1 MAKIDFINV
10 TKGFAIFLVVLGHC
24 VQPDGSIANIIYSFH
39 LPLFF
44 IIGGYLFNYEKYENN
59 YKSFI
64 KNKSKRLLFPYF
76 FVLFCFFLHWLTFE
90 CPNPIRDTPFVHI
103 FHLFIKQIIGI
114 LYGIGN
120 INIFPPLKDIP
131 SVGPLWFLVTYFLG
145 INLLYFF
152 IKIFEKKTH
161 WFRALVLII
170 LIYFGIYIGKVVFLP
185 WSLDIAL
192 VCLSFLYTGYIMKK
206 YNIISLICS
215 KKMILCVLFVIW
227 VLAFNNSTI
236 SLNNRHYHH
245 AIIAIIGA
253 ISASIMIMSF
263 LRIWVDNE
271 SKTTRFKGI
280 LSYLGIKSIIILC
293 FHGRLQYLLPNT
305 SWLKYSPIIECIYLI
320 LYCLAIGI
328 VLDNIPYI
336 NKAFNS
342 NKYKQVGL

>member
-1 MAKIDFINV
+1 M
-10 TKGFAIFLVVLGHC
+10 
-24 VQPDGSIANIIYSFH
+24 
-39 LPLFF
+39 
-44 IIGGYLFNYEKYENN
+44 
-59 YKSFI
+59 
-64 KNKSKRLLFPYF
+64 
-76 FVLFCFFLHWLTFE
+76 
-90 CPNPIRDTPFVHI
+90 
-103 FHLFIKQIIGI
+103 
-114 LYGIGN
+114 
-120 INIFPPLKDIP
+120 
-131 SVGPLWFLVTYFLG
+131 
-145 INLLYFF
+145 
-152 IKIFEKKTH
+152 
-161 WFRALVLII
+161 
-170 LIYFGIYIGKVVFLP
+170 
-185 WSLDIAL
+185 
-192 VCLSFLYTGYIMKK
+192 
-206 YNIISLICS
+206 
-215 KKMILCVLFVIW
+215 
-227 VLAFNNSTI
+227 
-236 SLNNRHYHH
+236 NNRHYHH